1 MAAAT
6 LPTPPI
12 GDPGSTTSVTA
23 NPYVVIAGMGY
34 AAWKYLCQSLD
45 ARQTAITITS
55 ALPNANNITSATAH
69 GFAVDDRVAVTGTT
83 IPTGL
88 AADTRYFVKTV
99 VSSTVFTLTGASG
112 GIIIA
117 MSVNNFAAGTVYRSN
132 FAGMPATWAAL
143 VSANAGYADRWLR
156 EVSWAYHNPG
166 ATAKELYR
174 VEAENAVQLGWRYG
188 ALNTTTLLSPY
199 VDYSQFEGQTIS
211 TPNIRGFESLPAIE
225 QARFECIVATAGANQ
240 SRLSESARRF
250 GVTNGASA
258 LDPNYCALALVAN
271 NAFDTTNFVLAV

>member
-23 NPYVVIAGMGY
+23 NPYVVIGDMSY
-34 AAWKYLCQSLD
+34 NAWKSLCQSLD
-45 ARQTAITITS
+45 ARQTRYAVTTDADDTINLT
-55 ALPNANNITSATAH
+55 NH
-69 GFAVDDRVAVTGTT
+69 GFTTDDRVAFDTIVTDTV
-83 IPTGL
+83 L
-88 AADTRYFVKTV
+88 VADTRYFVLEAALAANEFK
-99 VSSTVFTLTGASG
+99 VSTSSAGSSPNLAGSG
-112 GIIIA
+112 TA
-117 MSVNNFAAGTVYRSN
+117 NVYRSN

-225 QARFECIVATAGANQ
+225 QARFECIVAAAGANQ
-240 SRLSESARRF
+240 SRLSEAARRF
-250 GVTNGASA
+250 GVTNGGSA
-258 LDPNYCALALVAN
+258 EDPNYNALALVAD